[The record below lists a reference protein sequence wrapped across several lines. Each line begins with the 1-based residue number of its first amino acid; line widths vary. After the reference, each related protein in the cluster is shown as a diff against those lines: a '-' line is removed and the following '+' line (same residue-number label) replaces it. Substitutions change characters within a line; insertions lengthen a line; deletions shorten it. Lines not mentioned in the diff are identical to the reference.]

1 MHRMRTHHLWP
12 VLGLAAIGF
21 APGNLI
27 AQVQSERAGNGLYQS
42 LDYGGVQ
49 ALIDSMLANS
59 ATATGSILVP
69 QDTIEFTVSVQDTS
83 RIVYGSLGVGEDV
96 ELPDSM
102 SASEYFGFSTVL
114 IAANLPSLVLV
125 DSSEADG
132 SWIEWA
138 FRAGSESLDAFTLEV
153 GPNRNRVFTA
163 EAGAASQALRVLPS
177 GVLQVSEGI
186 RSAGGNVLRYGF
198 PDTTGLAPGAMAF
211 WNGAALDPLVGE
223 DGEELHWCSGAPSWG
238 PCPPP
243 TDFAWGDLSVSV
255 VVDGGIE
262 LSAPVLEWGSAPV
275 YELVF
280 IHGMSPDLSD
290 GDTTT
295 VGFGISANAV
305 SRKVELSS
313 DASPAYFRFA
323 TRTATGWKNTL
334 VETATTP
341 PSAFACG
348 DSVVVG
354 THTYGTTVF
363 ADRCWFTENLKATSF
378 LDGTPIDLHANATDW
393 AGATSEPGIAYL
405 NFDQATHGSGSV
417 FYNSAALLQANT
429 HFGLCPLG
437 WRIAEQDDW
446 RAAMAVGEF
455 GMNSALALVNTS
467 YYHGSGWMT
476 PFPQSSNVLFDP
488 YTWHWANPSATISL
502 AHVGPFTAAIALPS
516 IALISKFGYSLQGS
530 QSNLAGSIRCVQ

>member
-1 MHRMRTHHLWP
+1 MRTHHLWP

-27 AQVQSERAGNGLYQS
+27 AQVQSERAGSGLYQS
-42 LDYGGVQ
+42 LDYQGVQ
-49 ALIDSMLANS
+49 ALIDSMLANA
-59 ATATGSILVP
+59 ATLTGSTLVP
-69 QDTIEFTVSVQDTS
+69 QDTIGFTVSVQDTS
-83 RIVYGSLGVGEDV
+83 RVVMGSIGIGEDAAI
-96 ELPDSM
+96 PDSM
-102 SASEYFGFSTVL
+102 SASDYFGASTVL
-114 IAANLPSLVLV
+114 IAANLPSLALL

-132 SWIEWA
+132 SWVEWA

-177 GVLQVSEGI
+177 GVLQLSEGI
-186 RSAGGNVLRYGF
+186 RSAGGGVLRYGF

-211 WNGAALDPLVGE
+211 WNGETLDPLVGE
-223 DGEELHWCSGAPSWG
+223 DGDELHWCSGRPTWG

-243 TDFAWGDLSVSV
+243 TDFAWGNLAVSV

-280 IHGMSPDLSD
+280 IQGMSPDLSD
-290 GDTTT
+290 GDTTSVEFDLT
-295 VGFGISANAV
+295 ANAI
-305 SRKVELSS
+305 SRKIELSS

-323 TRTATGWKNTL
+323 TRTATGWKNSL

-341 PSAFACG
+341 PSTFACG
-348 DSVVVG
+348 DSIAVG
-354 THTYGTTVF
+354 THTYGTAVF

-378 LDGTPIDLHANATDW
+378 LDGTTLDLHANATDW

-417 FYNSAALLQANT
+417 FYNSAALLQAST

-437 WRIAEQDDW
+437 WRIAERDDW
-446 RAAMAVGEF
+446 QAAIAVGEF

-467 YYHGSGWMT
+467 YFNGSSWTT
-476 PFPQSSNVLFDP
+476 PFPQGSNVLFDP
-488 YTWHWANPSATISL
+488 YTWHWANPSITTPL
-502 AHVGPFTAAIALPS
+502 AHVGPFNAAIDLPY
-516 IALISKFGYSLQGS
+516 IAPISKFGFYSQGN
-530 QSNLAGSIRCVQ
+530 QSNLAGTIRCVQ